1 MGKLFSMGAE
11 YMKNRFLN
19 LYRKVRA
26 EFSAKAYW
34 VLTAVLFGVTLVRPE
49 FPTQSYDA
57 LYQYQYGNW
66 ITFYQQADY
75 GQRNIWF
82 NLLNQ
87 NLGVQLAPQAIFLDS
102 FLIYTIYLL
111 LALATEGIRRRMYPS
126 RLHPR
131 LMK

>member
-1 MGKLFSMGAE
+1 
-11 YMKNRFLN
+11 MKDCFLN

-34 VLTAVLFGVTLVRPE
+34 VLTVVLFAVTLVRPE
-49 FPTQSYDA
+49 FPTRSYNT
-57 LYQYQYGNW
+57 LYQYHYGNW

-75 GQRNIWF
+75 GLRNIWF

-87 NLGVQLAPQAIFLDS
+87 NLGVQIAPQAIFLDS

-111 LALATEGIRRRMYPS
+111 LVLATDGIRRRMYPS
-126 RLHPR
+126 RLHP
-131 LMK
+131 KFVK

>member
-1 MGKLFSMGAE
+1 
-11 YMKNRFLN
+11 MKDCFLN

-34 VLTAVLFGVTLVRPE
+34 VLTAVLFAVTLVRPE
-49 FPTQSYDA
+49 FPTRSYDA

-66 ITFYQQADY
+66 ITVYQQADY
-75 GQRNIWF
+75 GQRSIWF

-87 NLGVQLAPQAIFLDS
+87 NLGVQFAPQAIFLDS

-111 LALATEGIRRRMYPS
+111 LILATDGIRRRMYPS
-126 RLHPR
+126 RLHP
-131 LMK
+131 KFVK